1 MEYPEIDVK
10 LDKVDTWKI
19 NIINDTTSKV
29 NIITFTLTGKDTI
42 ELKSIFRFLNIWY
55 IFHLFLIEVK
65 S

>member
-29 NIITFTLTGKDTI
+29 NIITFTLTG
-42 ELKSIFRFLNIWY
+42 LKFSFL
-55 IFHLFLIEVK
+55 H
-65 S
+65 

>member
-29 NIITFTLTGKDTI
+29 NIFTFSLTGW
-42 ELKSIFRFLNIWY
+42 EQLKSLFCFRNILY
-55 IFHLFLIEVK
+55 LSFAPN
-65 S
+65 